1 MECRICGVFL
11 NPAATAALLAGLLLP
26 GSSIQAASDS
36 AGSDNTPADQVVRPE
51 IQRREVREAD
61 IDTED
66 FEIGVF
72 AGAMSV
78 EDFGTNF
85 VWGGRLAYHVTEYV
99 FVEGAYG
106 RTNTDKTSFERLS
119 GSARV
124 VNDRTLQY
132 YNISFGVNILPGES
146 FILDRWAFKTDFYLI
161 GGVGSTNFNNEDEFT
176 WNYGAGYKI
185 LITDWMSLRVDV
197 RDHVFDIDLLGE
209 SNTTHN
215 LEFTGGV
222 SIFF

>member
-1 MECRICGVFL
+1 MECRIFGIFL
-11 NPAATAALLAGLLLP
+11 AAALLAGLLP
-26 GSSIQAASDS
+26 GGAMAVEETAVVDETS
-36 AGSDNTPADQVVRPE
+36 ADQVVRPE
-51 IQRREVREAD
+51 IRRREVREAD

-124 VNDRTLQY
+124 VKDRDLQY
-132 YNISFGVNILPGES
+132 YNVSFGINILPGES
-146 FILDRWAFKTDFYLI
+146 FILDRWAFTSAFYLI

-176 WNYGAGYKI
+176 WNFGAGYKV
-185 LITDWMSLRVDV
+185 LVNDWLALRVDG
-197 RDHVFDIDLLGE
+197 RDHVFDIDLLGD
-209 SNTTHN
+209 NKTTHN
-215 LEFTGGV
+215 LELTGGL

>member
-1 MECRICGVFL
+1 MECRICGIFL
-11 NPAATAALLAGLLLP
+11 NRAATAMLFANLLLAG
-26 GSSIQAASDS
+26 SVQAASDS
-36 AGSDNTPADQVVRPE
+36 TGIDDTPTDQVVRPE
-51 IQRREVREAD
+51 VVRREVREAD

-66 FEIGVF
+66 FEVGAF

-106 RTNTDKTSFERLS
+106 RTKTDKTSFERLS

-124 VNDRTLQY
+124 VDDRTLQY
-132 YNISFGVNILPGES
+132 YNISFGINILPGES
-146 FILDRWAFKTDFYLI
+146 FILDRWAFNSDFYLI

-176 WNYGAGYKI
+176 WNFGAGYKV
-185 LITDWMSLRVDV
+185 LVNDWLALRVDV
-197 RDHVFDIDLLGE
+197 RDHIFDIDLLGE
-209 SNTTHN
+209 SSTTHN

-222 SIFF
+222 SVFF